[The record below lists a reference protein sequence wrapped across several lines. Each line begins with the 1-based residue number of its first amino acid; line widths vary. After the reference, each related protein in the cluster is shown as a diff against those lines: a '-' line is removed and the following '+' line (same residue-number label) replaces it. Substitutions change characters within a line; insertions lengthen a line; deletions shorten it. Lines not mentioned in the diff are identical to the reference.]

1 MNSKDI
7 EAARGNLPQ
16 SALGASAITVGSA
29 IEGEPRA
36 IYVGEAGNLVVIMAN
51 GQTVTFTNMPVGIHP
66 ISIVKVLNTSTA
78 ASLVALY

>member
-1 MNSKDI
+1 MNSKDT
-7 EAARGNLPQ
+7 EDARDSLFQ

-29 IEGEPRA
+29 IEGESRA
-36 IYVGEAGNLVVIMAN
+36 VYVGVAGNLVVIMAN
-51 GQTVTFTNMPVGIHP
+51 GQTVTFENMPVGIHP